1 MKVSHQPDV
10 KRVSVA
16 FRSCGA
22 LIATICVAI
31 VAGGLYFTKV
41 DNQDDNQVSSGI
53 DDNKMAGSGR
63 RKPVERK
70 DPSDT
75 KLERILRGS
84 VTGSSAP
91 VVESYIDRQN
101 IRFPVT
107 ILGVNEAAKEYYN
120 LSDEQCEGIN
130 QIVDKAR
137 QSLASTVMSKII
149 VERNAEGRVDS
160 VHYAGDAAA
169 YSATKKELFAQLQS
183 IAGKDFATAGVSVLK
198 SDPRF
203 LSGGEHS
210 IDFYLTDGPRDRDPQ
225 FPKME
230 LIRLEF
236 LSQSGSR
243 LEALTMTEEEL
254 KSQYQ
259 IDIRKLLNGSD

>member
-1 MKVSHQPDV
+1 MRVLHQPAV
-10 KRVSVA
+10 KRVSIA
-16 FRSCGA
+16 FRSRGA

-31 VAGGLYFTKV
+31 VAGGLYLTKV
-41 DNQDDNQVSSGI
+41 DFNQLGSGVDDI
-53 DDNKMAGSGR
+53 KMADSGR

-84 VTGSSAP
+84 VTGSNAP

-101 IRFPVT
+101 IRFPIS

-137 QSLASTVMSKII
+137 QSLASTVVSKII
-149 VERNAEGRVDS
+149 VGRNAEGGVDS

-169 YSATKKELFAQLQS
+169 YSATKKELFAQLES
-183 IAGKDFATAGVSVLK
+183 TAGKDFATAGVSVLK

-210 IDFYLTDGPRDRDPQ
+210 IYFYLTDGTGDRDPQ
-225 FPKME
+225 FSNME

-236 LSQSGSR
+236 LGQSGDR
-243 LEALTMTEEEL
+243 LEAMTMTEEEL
-254 KSQYQ
+254 KSEYQ
-259 IDIRKLLNGSD
+259 IDIGKLLNESD